1 MKRVY
6 GLLVL
11 LLGGSASLQ
20 AQDDPFGNV
29 DTHKYQGNMTITA
42 QVIQNGSELTDAV
55 VAVYCDGELR
65 EKGSVGNGTNPK
77 RVYLTVHGE
86 YTGHDDYLYFKVYT
100 GGKTFTYDPDP
111 AITFTF
117 NGSIGT
123 DSNPYTIDITPVGLA
138 DNADNNNVLTTWA
151 GKTCDVAL
159 TDRTLYKDGNWN
171 TICLPFDVDD
181 FTSTIFADAEVK
193 TLGNSDACN
202 TGFDG
207 TTGTLHLEFL
217 QTDEIE
223 AGQPYIVRWTKPEG
237 YDENPDNFDIVNPTF
252 SAVTVRD
259 EDPTDHALISRDG
272 YVQFIGTFSP
282 TGIYT
287 AAKTNLYLSA
297 ANKLHYP
304 EAEGFTV
311 NAHRAYFQ
319 LLNGLTAG
327 NPNAGVKAFLLDF
340 GDENSEAT
348 GIITT
353 NSTNLTNSDG
363 AWYTL
368 DGRRLSGKPAQKGIY
383 LHNSNKIVIK

>member
-171 TICLPFDVDD
+171 TICLPFDVSIGGSSLDGD
-181 FTSTIFADAEVK
+181 GVVVMELNGAASNLNSEGLLTISFTEMTSG
-193 TLGNSDACN
+193 TLTAGKPYIIKWNN
-202 TGFDG
+202 TG
-207 TTGTLHLEFL
+207 
-217 QTDEIE
+217 
-223 AGQPYIVRWTKPEG
+223 
-237 YDENPDNFDIVNPTF
+237 ENIVNPVFTGVTVSNTEPLAVTF
-252 SAVTVRD
+252 SNYFGDDGQFVGSYSPLAITDGNID
-259 EDPTDHALISRDG
+259 EIVYLGADNMLGYASSTARTLHSCRAHFVVPTASTGGARGMKQSIVNFGDGESTGIRIITDTTPDP
-272 YVQFIGTFSP
+272 SP
-282 TGIYT
+282 TRVG
-287 AAKTNLYLSA
+287 
-297 ANKLHYP
+297 
-304 EAEGFTV
+304 
-311 NAHRAYFQ
+311 
-319 LLNGLTAG
+319 NGC
-327 NPNAGVKAFLLDF
+327 
-340 GDENSEAT
+340 
-348 GIITT
+348 
-353 NSTNLTNSDG
+353 
-363 AWYTL
+363 AWHAL
-368 DGRRLSGKPAQKGIY
+368 DGRRLSDKPTAKGVYISKGKK
-383 LHNSNKIVIK
+383 VIIK